1 MPLITF
7 IFLIIIVRDREASFL
22 REYLLFVTGRLV
34 PTGEWAVMRMRRSVT
49 GVTTFVRM
57 ESSTGSRA
65 LWSPLSAS

>member
-34 PTGEWAVMRMRRSVT
+34 PTGE
-49 GVTTFVRM
+49 
-57 ESSTGSRA
+57 
-65 LWSPLSAS
+65 